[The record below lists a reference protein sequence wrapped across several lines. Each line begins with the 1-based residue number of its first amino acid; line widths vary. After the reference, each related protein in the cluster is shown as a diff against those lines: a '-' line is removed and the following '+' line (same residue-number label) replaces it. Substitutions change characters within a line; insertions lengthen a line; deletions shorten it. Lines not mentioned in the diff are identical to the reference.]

1 MTAGGASVPAI
12 KDEIIHKIG
21 HIIGACPLMCP
32 FYESAFRCVLH
43 FSIDFKVDLLYN
55 KKECTAAVRQRI
67 FGNKEDL
74 GNEKF

>member
-1 MTAGGASVPAI
+1 MTAVGASVSAI

-43 FSIDFKVDLLYN
+43 FSIDFNVDLLYN
-55 KKECTAAVRQRI
+55 KKGCAAAVRQRI